1 MSHFHSLPAN
11 NHFGYLS
18 AMNKRTLFIWRD
30 AILTLLVLLML
41 TGIASYIGHFIGH
54 IDLHGLDPG
63 KAAVKN
69 LELLDIHYAYR
80 AEHEEQAENIV
91 LVNTG
96 SLNHAERDAFRMDYM
111 QVLDALQ
118 TAKPIA
124 IGVDIEFDDTENDT
138 IDALLEVSAG
148 DCPTCV
154 FATSADR
161 SKLQLGPLRGFTEF
175 PVDSMQ
181 CVRHIQLAS
190 EKKKGEPTS
199 FSAQIARFVNPS
211 IDLSKF
217 TSGDTNAMY
226 IDFVHHP
233 NRFRHPLDENFR
245 NDAVFDHFDAIE
257 ARDLLDSAKWAALKP
272 HLEGKIIL
280 LGHIGNTAY
289 QEEKYHSDNPYAVGN
304 NYDLEDMHVAPH
316 GHADLVQ
323 RRANAHGLT
332 IHAEAVHNL
341 LYSDRPLR
349 KPAAWI
355 EYGLIALWLLLVTV
369 YYMWLKNFGDLYK
382 VFAILSAPVI
392 TIVATYLVLGAR
404 SDGHY
409 INIGLMNVTT
419 FLLVEV
425 VEFYGKIANRLKK
438 KWNFKSYYC
447 YSQASH

>member
-1 MSHFHSLPAN
+1 
-11 NHFGYLS
+11 
-18 AMNKRTLFIWRD
+18 MNKRTLFIWRD

-41 TGIASYIGHFIGH
+41 KSLASFIGHFIEH

-69 LELLDIHYAYR
+69 LELLDLHYAYR

-96 SLNHAERDAFRMDYM
+96 SLNHAEPDSFRLAYIN
-111 QVLDALQ
+111 VLDALQ
-118 TAKPIA
+118 TAKAIA
-124 IGVDIEFDDTENDT
+124 IGVDIEFDITNNGNVDG
-138 IDALLEVSAG
+138 LLVDSA
-148 DCPTCV
+148 DNCPTCV
-154 FATSADR
+154 FATSAD
-161 SKLQLGPLRGFTEF
+161 SLKLKMGTTRGFTEF

-190 EKKKGEPTS
+190 DKKKGESTS

-211 IDLSKF
+211 IELSDF

-233 NRFRHPLDENFR
+233 NRFRHPLDEHFR
-245 NDAVFDHFDAIE
+245 NDAVFNHFDAIE
-257 ARDLLDSAKWAALKP
+257 ARDLLDRASLAALMP
-272 HLEGKIIL
+272 YLEGKVIM
-280 LGHIGNTAY
+280 LGHLGNTAY
-289 QEEKYHSDNPYAVGN
+289 QKERYHDHNVYAVGN
-304 NYDLEDMHVAPH
+304 TYDLEDMHVAPH

-341 LYSDRPLR
+341 LYSNRHLK
-349 KPAAWI
+349 KPAGWI
-355 EYGLIALWLLLVTV
+355 EYGLISLWLLLVTV
-369 YYMWLKNFGDLYK
+369 YYMWLKNFGDAYK

-425 VEFYGKIANRLKK
+425 VEFYGKIAYRLKK

-447 YSQASH
+447 YSHASH